1 MKLFQTKHITVS
13 IAKTSHREKLE
24 GLVFWGIIIVPS
36 DLAKKAVGV
45 SL

>member
-24 GLVFWGIIIVPS
+24 GLVFWGLLLFLVIWRR
-36 DLAKKAVGV
+36 KW
-45 SL
+45 